1 MRIKFFANY
10 DRSENILE
18 RFKANYEIYDDE
30 LSFTTGENYDYAV
43 VFNYTAESINSK
55 AKIITVVQEPSWSP
69 AHVNTYFLSNSDY
82 LIVHDQ
88 QLFEET
94 HHIKLGRKVIERPA
108 YLFFHDHVDKSLFL
122 GNKSIRKPKKLSMI
136 MSSLSFH
143 IGNYTKRMRLLREI
157 LSSDLDIDI
166 YGKGFNI
173 TDERYKGFIAHKHTG
188 LMPYEYSIAIENSNE
203 KNYITEKFVD
213 CAICDTIPIYCGAPN
228 IAEVYNE
235 KYFRTLD
242 LDSLSIIEDL
252 REIIKTP
259 AAIPGEDMDN
269 NKNRYFQQRNLYRLL
284 KELVYTDV

>member
-1 MRIKFFANY
+1 MRVKFFANY
-10 DRSENILE
+10 DCSEVLLK
-18 RFKANYEIYDDE
+18 RFKANYEVYDDA
-30 LSFTTGENYDYAV
+30 LSFTTSDDYDYAV
-43 VFNYTAESINSK
+43 VFNSTAESIHSK
-55 AKIITVVQEPSWSP
+55 AKIITIIQEPSWSP
-69 AHVNTYFLSNSDY
+69 AHLNTYFLSNSDY

-94 HHIKLGRKVIERPA
+94 HHIKLSKKVIESPA
-108 YLFFHDHVDKSLFL
+108 YMFFHDNVDKSLFIE
-122 GNKSIRKPKKLSMI
+122 NKSIQKPKKLSMI
-136 MSSLSFH
+136 VSSLSFH
-143 IGNYTKRMRLLREI
+143 IGNYTKRMRLLRQI

-173 TDERYKGFIAHKHTG
+173 TDGRYKGFIEHKHTG

-213 CAICDTIPIYCGAPN
+213 CALCDTIPIYCGAPN

-242 LDSLSIIEDL
+242 LDSPCIIEDIK
-252 REIIKTP
+252 EIIKKP
-259 AAIPGEDMDN
+259 APIPGEDMDN
-269 NKNRYFQQRNLYRLL
+269 NKNRYFQQGNLYRLL